1 MTKKLKTTLIAA
13 AVILG
18 VVAFFKWSPFGTDLL
33 WQMSQG
39 GKLLFPLV
47 TVAALL
53 DSINPCAFSILLITV
68 AFLMSLKESRF
79 YIVGIFA
86 VYVLIGLGLLQAL
99 HLFNTPHFMAK
110 AAAGVLILFG
120 LINLINHYFP
130 RFPIKLKI
138 PDAAHAKIG
147 ELIKK
152 ATLPGAFLLG
162 ALVGLCEFPC
172 TGGPYLLV
180 LGLLHDSGTYA
191 RGFLYLIYYNIVF
204 ILPLAIALILASNE
218 LLCNKVNEWRKSENP
233 KLKLGVSI
241 AMIGLG
247 LLMFAL

>member
-68 AFLMSLKESRF
+68 AFLMSLKESRSRILAIGGF

-162 ALVGLCEFPC
+162 ALVGL
-172 TGGPYLLV
+172 
-180 LGLLHDSGTYA
+180 
-191 RGFLYLIYYNIVF
+191 
-204 ILPLAIALILASNE
+204 
-218 LLCNKVNEWRKSENP
+218 
-233 KLKLGVSI
+233 
-241 AMIGLG
+241 
-247 LLMFAL
+247 